1 MRFSLALSN
10 IVENL
15 NIVGNLRVPRFFVWT
30 LLLAFAAAAADQFVV
45 PALFSTAPL
54 CALLAC
60 LVLVTRSQG
69 DALTSLPSPSAP
81 YLVTWRV
88 LGFFAAHAALIGTV
102 YRLDA
107 SVSRASGALNGAGWT
122 FLLVKL
128 AVLAPMLL
136 LLPWRTWQYLA
147 HTYAAEFAAAAV
159 VLVTFFPRRVMEALW
174 PVYGQFVG
182 RCVYLLAWPMV
193 SNLGYVKALYPTLTG
208 PNLDVTI
215 LLSCSGI
222 NGIELFDAL
231 FALVVFCEWPRLNKR
246 RTLAAYFIGVVAMTL
261 GNILRITS
269 FVVLGNHGFAD
280 FIARFHVNAGWL
292 FFSLVFLLF
301 LSSTYRWM
309 LTPSPA
315 NRPA

>member
-1 MRFSLALSN
+1 MCFSLALSN
-10 IVENL
+10 IVEK
-15 NIVGNLRVPRFFVWT
+15 LRVPRFFVWT
-30 LLLAFAAAAADQFVV
+30 LLLALAAAVADQFVV

-60 LVLVTRSQG
+60 LVLATRSHG

-81 YLVTWRV
+81 YPVAWRV
-88 LGFFAAHAALIGTV
+88 LGFFAAHAALIWIV

-107 SVSRASGALNGAGWT
+107 SVSRASGALNGVGWA
-122 FLLVKL
+122 FLLVKF
-128 AVLAPMLL
+128 AVLAPMLV
-136 LLPWRTWQYLA
+136 LLPWRTWRYLA
-147 HTYAAEFAAAAV
+147 RTYAAEFAAAAV

-182 RCVYLLAWPMV
+182 RCVHLLGWPLV

-208 PNLDVTI
+208 PSLDVTI

-292 FFSLVFLLF
+292 FFSLVFLFF

>member
-10 IVENL
+10 IVEK
-15 NIVGNLRVPRFFVWT
+15 LRVPRFFVWT
-30 LLLAFAAAAADQFVV
+30 LLLAFAAAVADQFVV

-60 LVLVTRSQG
+60 SVLATRNQG
-69 DALTSLPSPSAP
+69 DALSSLPSPSAP

-88 LGFFAAHAALIGTV
+88 LGFFAAHAALIGIV
-102 YRLDA
+102 YRLD
-107 SVSRASGALNGAGWT
+107 VSRASGALNGVGWT

-136 LLPWRTWQYLA
+136 LLPWRTWRYLA

-159 VLVTFFPRRVMEALW
+159 VLVTFFPRRVIEALW
-174 PVYGQFVG
+174 PAYGQFVG
-182 RCVYLLAWPMV
+182 RCVYLLAWPLV

-208 PNLDVTI
+208 LSLDVTI

-222 NGIELFDAL
+222 NGIELFDVL

>member
-10 IVENL
+10 IVEK
-15 NIVGNLRVPRFFVWT
+15 LRVPRFFVWT
-30 LLLAFAAAAADQFVV
+30 LLLAFAAAVADQFVV

-60 LVLVTRSQG
+60 LVLATRNQG
-69 DALTSLPSPSAP
+69 DALSSLPSPSAP

-88 LGFFAAHAALIGTV
+88 LGFFAAHAALIGIA
-102 YRLDA
+102 YRLD
-107 SVSRASGALNGAGWT
+107 VSRASGALNGVGWT

-136 LLPWRTWQYLA
+136 LLPWRTWRYLA

-159 VLVTFFPRRVMEALW
+159 VLVTFFPRRVIEALW
-174 PVYGQFVG
+174 PAYGQFVG
-182 RCVYLLAWPMV
+182 RCVYLLAWPLV

-208 PNLDVTI
+208 PSLDVTI

-222 NGIELFDAL
+222 NGIELFDVL

-246 RTLAAYFIGVVAMTL
+246 RTLAAYFIGVAAMTL

-292 FFSLVFLLF
+292 FFSVVFLLF

-309 LTPSPA
+309 LTPPPA
-315 NRPA
+315 NGPA

>member
-1 MRFSLALSN
+1 MCFSLALSN
-10 IVENL
+10 IVEK
-15 NIVGNLRVPRFFVWT
+15 LRVPQFFVWT
-30 LLLAFAAAAADQFVV
+30 LLLALAAAVADQFVV

-60 LVLVTRSQG
+60 LVLAARSQG

-88 LGFFAAHAALIGTV
+88 LGFFAAHAALIWIV

-107 SVSRASGALNGAGWT
+107 SVSRASGALNGVGWA
-122 FLLVKL
+122 FLLVKF
-128 AVLAPMLL
+128 AVLAPMLV
-136 LLPWRTWQYLA
+136 LLPWRTWRYLA
-147 HTYAAEFAAAAV
+147 RTYATEFAAAAV

-182 RCVYLLAWPMV
+182 RCVHLLAWPLV

-208 PNLDVTI
+208 PSLDVTI

-309 LTPSPA
+309 LTPPTA